1 MVDIFEDEQT
11 AGFQFAD
18 ELLEGDSLMMK
29 LRKALFRAHARDYNL
44 QKDFGSANRASL
56 MGHLLLRLITTFQLL
71 SLVIPLESSIYSY
84 SKFELLIKLIY
95 YLRYDYLFHAIKQDW
110 TFWYLHIGIVSAA
123 SILFFTDY
131 ILLLAGIKRSQSR
144 LRATRLYLMYLIKGM
159 MLVPIMVVTTFH
171 LAQDFGYVFE

>member
-1 MVDIFEDEQT
+1 MAAMFEDEQT

-44 QKDFGSANRASL
+44 HKDSGNTNRASL
-56 MGHLLLRLITTFQLL
+56 LGHLMLRLITTLQLL
-71 SLVIPLESSIYSY
+71 TLVIPLESTIYSY
-84 SKFELLIKLIY
+84 SKFELLIKLVY
-95 YLRYDYLFHAIKQDW
+95 CLRYDYLFHAIRQDW

-123 SILFFTDY
+123 SMMFFVDY
-131 ILLLAGIKRSQSR
+131 ILLLAEIKRSQTR

-171 LAQDFGYVFE
+171 IAQDFGYVFE